1 MSFRQFV
8 SIRGLSNKEFSDSG
22 SQLVAASKELREMFN
37 TNLDWNKIRDYSS
50 DNGIQ
55 WQFSPGEAP
64 WYNGCCEALIRSV
77 KKSIMITVGN
87 EVITFNELQTF
98 NFEAANL
105 VNDRPIGKHPDS
117 VDDGSYLC
125 PNDMILGRS
134 STKAPTGN
142 FDKAVKSKRR
152 FYFVQR
158 LVDSFWKRWTIFYFP
173 SLLSRRK
180 WHQQKRNLCVNDLV
194 IIKDKDLPRGKWKL
208 GIISKVTQDIDGA
221 VRRVFVKYKNFN
233 SNAYL
238 EIKRPVQNL
247 IVIDSDKPE

>member
-1 MSFRQFV
+1 
-8 SIRGLSNKEFSDSG
+8 
-22 SQLVAASKELREMFN
+22 MFD

-55 WQFSPGEAP
+55 WQLSPGESP

-87 EVITFNELQTF
+87 EVVTFNELQTF

-142 FDKAVKSKRR
+142 FDKTVKSKRR

-158 LVDSFWKRWTIFYFP
+158 LVDSFWKKWTIFYFP

-208 GIISKVTQDIDGA
+208 GIISKVTQDIGGA
-221 VRRVFVKYKNFN
+221 VRCVFVKYKNFN

-238 EIKRPVQNL
+238 EIERPVQNL